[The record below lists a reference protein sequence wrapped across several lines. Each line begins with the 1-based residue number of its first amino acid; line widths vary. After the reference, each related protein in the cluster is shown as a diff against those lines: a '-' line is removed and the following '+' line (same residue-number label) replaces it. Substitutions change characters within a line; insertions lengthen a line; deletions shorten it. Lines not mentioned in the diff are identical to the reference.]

1 MSKSIT
7 KNNKFF
13 FLLLNFIIQFYFKQS
28 HNEQI
33 DLEQR
38 NIITHT
44 DSSQQEM
51 DCFLLKNKKNKKK
64 NLLYS
69 SSFSIY
75 HYLIPNHIKIEYG
88 YKNVF
93 MKT

>member
-7 KNNKFF
+7 KNNNFF

-64 NLLYS
+64 LVI
-69 SSFSIY
+69 FIF
-75 HYLIPNHIKIEYG
+75 
-88 YKNVF
+88 VF
-93 MKT
+93 NISLSHS